1 LERKLKGLFDYQ
13 KFDGN
18 MKLQSVID
26 SVHSRY
32 GLRELNMDEI
42 AMVSAAG
49 VPEIVNGKNDLKESL
64 K

>member
-32 GLRELNMDEI
+32 GMRELDMDEI
-42 AMVSAAG
+42 GMVSAAG
-49 VPEIVNGKNDLKESL
+49 IPEIMKRANDSKEHPQ
-64 K
+64 